1 MGVVMNIF
9 KFILCGLPVC
19 LLGCANSAPV
29 ATELKIIPPTTVYQ
43 EPFSPPP
50 NPLPVVTFATTEVT
64 VVAATSTT
72 EPVRDSAVIE
82 QLVAAAE
89 AARAAELAP
98 TDFDCE
104 SWKPLLNK
112 YGIEFDEVQ
121 HIMWRE
127 SRCSHALNDNPNTA
141 DLSYGVFQVNRYG
154 ALARSWDAIGFSEE
168 YMSTVE
174 GSVHAASVLMDGC
187 GLGPWDRE
195 AGYPCYGQTPLRYIP
210 LGD

>member
-1 MGVVMNIF
+1 MRVSLLALMPLS
-9 KFILCGLPVC
+9 ILMFV
-19 LLGCANSAPV
+19 GCVGKDVERLEPV
-29 ATELKIIPPTTVYQ
+29 AQPVVVTTTT
-43 EPFSPPP
+43 EPFAS
-50 NPLPVVTFATTEVT
+50 PVVTLATTEVT

-72 EPVRDSAVIE
+72 KPVRDGAVIKE
-82 QLVAAAE
+82 LVAAAE
-89 AARAAELAP
+89 AARAAELVP

-104 SWKPLLNK
+104 SWKPLLDK
-112 YGIEFDEVQ
+112 YGIVFEEVE

-127 SRCSHALNDNPNTA
+127 SRCSHQVNDNPNTK

-154 ALARSWDAIGFSEE
+154 ALARSWDAIGFPED

-187 GLGPWDRE
+187 GLGPWDRA
-195 AGYPCYGQTPLRYIP
+195 AGYPCYGQTPLKYIP

>member
-1 MGVVMNIF
+1 MFRKLAVIPLFMF
-9 KFILCGLPVC
+9 LTA
-19 LLGCANSAPV
+19 CAQSA
-29 ATELKIIPPTTVYQ
+29 ATSTNVQVISETTIYQ

-50 NPLPVVTFATTEVT
+50 DPLPVDTLTATEVT
-64 VVAATSTT
+64 VVSTTSTT
-72 EPVRDSAVIE
+72 EPIRDGAVIE
-82 QLVAAAE
+82 QFVAAAE
-89 AARAAELAP
+89 ATRAMELTP

-104 SWKPLLNK
+104 SWKPLLDK
-112 YGIEFDEVQ
+112 YGIVFDEVQ

-127 SRCSHALNDNPNTA
+127 SRCSHALNDTAATA

-174 GSVHAASVLMDGC
+174 GSVHAASVLMHAC

-195 AGYPCYGQTPLRYIP
+195 AGYPCYGKTPLKYIP
-210 LGD
+210 LGE